1 MMAKKVAAEGE
12 KEEEMFEKFMCY
24 CETAGDTLKK
34 SIEEAE
40 AKVPELMSAIEE
52 AEAQKKQL
60 EEDVEKHRKD
70 RADAKDAIE
79 QATAIREKEAAEF
92 AKENAEANANIDA
105 LDRAIP
111 AIEKGMGQVGGMR
124 GAPLTAE
131 QATLQ
136 AGRDANALLQT
147 AVGKADRAQLRS
159 LVTNGEFKSVDESD
173 RATLLAFLSENAP
186 ISVDAYA
193 PQSGEILGILK
204 QLRDEMQADRQEAI
218 DAEEKAKKEFEEL
231 VTAKEKEIEAATKAI
246 EEKLQ
251 RIGDLGVEIVNLKN
265 DLEETAGSL
274 LEDKKFLADLEKNCA
289 TKKKEWAIRS
299 KTRAEEILAI
309 QETIKILNDDDALE
323 LFKKTLPGP
332 KNSLLQVDASAKDL
346 KRRALDLIRNARKG
360 KGGHQ
365 ALDLIAMALSG
376 KKIGFEKVIKMIDE
390 MTATLKQEQ
399 KDDDDKKEYCEVT
412 IDKYEDDIKEL
423 KHTVEDLES
432 KIADTE
438 ESIATLADE
447 IKALE
452 DGIAALDKAVASATE
467 TRKEENAEFT
477 DLMAS
482 DSAAKELIA
491 FAKNRLMK
499 FYNPKLYKPP
509 PKRELTEEERITL
522 NMGGTLA
529 PTNPPAGI
537 AGTGITVLQQK
548 EAPPPPPEMYG
559 EYQKKGEES
568 NGVVAMMDALI
579 GDLDKEMQEAEMEE
593 KLAQEDYEQYM
604 KDSAEKRAND
614 SKAITEKEVQKA
626 GLQAE
631 LQDAKDSKKAQE
643 KELLATQQ
651 FLADTHADCDWLL
664 ENFDL
669 RKQARAD
676 ELDALGRAKAVLSGA
691 DFSEFVQL
699 ASVSRHLRH

>member
-12 KEEEMFEKFMCY
+12 KDEEMFEKFMCY

-147 AVGKADRAQLRS
+147 TVGKADRAQLRS

-299 KTRAEEILAI
+299 KTRAMELLAI

-323 LFKKTLPGP
+323 LFKKTLPSP
-332 KNSLLQVDASAKDL
+332 KSSSLIQLDTSAKDL
-346 KRRALDLIRNARKG
+346 KRCTLDLINNARNKHHSG
-360 KGGHQ
+360 NQ
-365 ALDLIAMALSG
+365 ALDLIALALTG
-376 KKIGFEKVIKMIDE
+376 KKIGFEKVITVIDE
-390 MTATLKQEQ
+390 MIVTLKKEQ
-399 KDDDDKKEYCEVT
+399 KDDDDKKEYCQVT

-423 KHTVEDLES
+423 EHSVADLTS
-432 KIADTE
+432 QIADTE
-438 ESIATLADE
+438 EAIATLADE
-447 IKALE
+447 IKALQ
-452 DGIAALDKAVASATE
+452 DGIAALDKSVAEATE
-467 TRKEENAEFT
+467 TRKEENADFT

-509 PKRELTEEERITL
+509 PKRGLSEEERITL

-529 PTNPPAGI
+529 PTNPPGGI
-537 AGTGITVLQQK
+537 AGTGITFLGAKAQGP
-548 EAPPPPPEMYG
+548 APPPPPEAPGAYK
-559 EYQKKGEES
+559 KKGEES
-568 NGVVAMMDALI
+568 GGVLAMMDMMKAEVE
-579 GDLDKEMQEAEMEE
+579 KESQEAEF
-593 KLAQEDYEQYM
+593 
-604 KDSAEKRAND
+604 AEKDAQGEYEKMVLDAAAKRAAD
-614 SKAITEKEVQKA
+614 SKSIAEKEAAKA
-626 GLQAE
+626 GLEADLVKTEDTKKAKTAE
-631 LQDAKDSKKAQE
+631 LMAT
-643 KELLATQQ
+643 KEYISEL
-651 FLADTHADCDWLL
+651 HADCDWLL
-664 ENFDL
+664 ENFET
-669 RKQARAD
+669 RKEARAN
-676 ELDALGRAKAVLSGA
+676 EIEALKKAVAVLSGA
-691 DFSEFVQL
+691 DYSL
-699 ASVSRHLRH
+699 